1 MSCGTIGKQKYTD
14 STLLEPGRYIFI
26 KLALKRTLLFK
37 GKSRLVKKKMLI
49 FFFGNIVLNLDKSLY
64 KVAFS
69 IVFNRTR
76 VENVNDHFENTVYE
90 RSENVLHSELIF
102 KILVFTIENRCI
114 PTGPKLEWE
123 SNTSVSLLLR
133 F

>member
-26 KLALKRTLLFK
+26 KSALKRTLLFK

-114 PTGPKLEWE
+114 PTGPKLE
-123 SNTSVSLLLR
+123 
-133 F
+133 